1 MVEPY
6 DLNVIIGDTLRWSA
20 SFKNSAGNS
29 YNLTGATLS
38 LQIRNGYA
46 PSKIFASYTFGV
58 TSGSALNQANG
69 VLGGIS
75 TTATG
80 GVANI
85 CIGSTYTSQF
95 PPYTNV
101 FYDLQASNVSNG
113 DTITLALGAIKPTPN
128 VTI

>member
-1 MVEPY
+1 
-6 DLNVIIGDTLRWSA
+6 
-20 SFKNSAGNS
+20 
-29 YNLTGATLS
+29 LTGATLS

-58 TSGSALNQANG
+58 TAGSTLSQANG
-69 VLGGIS
+69 ILGGIS
-75 TTATG
+75 TTPNG
-80 GVANI
+80 GVANL
-85 CIGSTYTSQF
+85 CIGSTYTKQF

-128 VTI
+128 VTT